1 MCDYSLPLH
10 LLQPLFLNQSRYGME
25 GSAYFERAN
34 ALQILALEEE
44 LNPRVRGLL
53 ALPLCSLQGFGC
65 LTSIGEVGQG
75 GVGQDGRVV
84 DVRFDKGVG
93 GFDRGARQG
102 SRRCWR
108 GHCRRWGGGSQRKER
123 MLGSIVQDV
132 TQRRKKERYGGES
145 WRVED
150 GVGKVPA
157 SHVAAAQRS
166 TLEFSSDALHYE
178 L

>member
-1 MCDYSLPLH
+1 
-10 LLQPLFLNQSRYGME
+10 
-25 GSAYFERAN
+25 
-34 ALQILALEEE
+34 
-44 LNPRVRGLL
+44 
-53 ALPLCSLQGFGC
+53 
-65 LTSIGEVGQG
+65 
-75 GVGQDGRVV
+75 
-84 DVRFDKGVG
+84 
-93 GFDRGARQG
+93 
-102 SRRCWR
+102 
-108 GHCRRWGGGSQRKER
+108 

-150 GVGKVPA
+150 GVGKVSA